1 MRLLVNWL
9 IDAAAL
15 WFTAWLVPGISVAG
29 TRALLLAALVIGL
42 VNAVVKPVL
51 VFLTFPVTILTL
63 GIFYLILT
71 GLRPERLR
79 GRLPGGPGHVG
90 RGPRA
95 ARRRP
100 GRLEDRSECGADA
113 RRAIVAAPMEL
124 VRRLKGIDE
133 RAA

>member
-63 GIFYLILT
+63 GIFYLILNGVLFYLAAALT
-71 GLRPERLR
+71 PGFALSGFGAAFLGALVMSVVGLVLHAVV
-79 GRLPGGPGHVG
+79 PG
-90 RGPRA
+90 
-95 ARRRP
+95 
-100 GRLEDRSECGADA
+100 D
-113 RRAIVAAPMEL
+113 
-124 VRRLKGIDE
+124 
-133 RAA
+133 